1 MVSRET
7 SAAWPAV
14 TAACLRS
21 AAVVLFVIALVAGGS
36 VSVVLGLG
44 FAALGL
50 LLSSVTL
57 YRQRTRKRP

>member
-14 TAACLRS
+14 TAACLGF
-21 AAVVLFVIALVAGGS
+21 AAVILCVIALVAGGP

-57 YRQRTRKRP
+57 HRQRTRKRP